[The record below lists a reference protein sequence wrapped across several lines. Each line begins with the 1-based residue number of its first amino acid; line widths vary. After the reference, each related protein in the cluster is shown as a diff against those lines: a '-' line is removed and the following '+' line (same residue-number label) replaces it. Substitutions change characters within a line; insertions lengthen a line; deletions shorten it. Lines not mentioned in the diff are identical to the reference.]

1 MVLKDHTSSVANPGH
16 LLPWNKNQHKYSD
29 LNNTCA
35 VSISLGEELSM
46 AQRPSTRGPTEW
58 PSKCWPG
65 LGLLPGSPLLQVHL
79 AGDRIQFLVSQ
90 DLDHSFPLEATFYP
104 LSWEPLHRDI
114 YPSKPAE
121 ELMESLS
128 ARLKTWS
135 SAMLSEVTSVIVLVR
150 STPSTTHTQGDR
162 GHKPQVPGRG
172 MTTTYSKGT
181 PRLEHLIPV
190 FI

>member
-90 DLDHSFPLEATFYP
+90 GPRPQLPPGGHLLPLVVGASPQGHISIQASRRTDGE
-104 LSWEPLHRDI
+104 SI
-114 YPSKPAE
+114 SKTE
-121 ELMESLS
+121 NM
-128 ARLKTWS
+128 
-135 SAMLSEVTSVIVLVR
+135 VFCNVVR
-150 STPSTTHTQGDR
+150 SDIRHRVGEKHSQYHPHSR
-162 GHKPQVPGRG
+162 GQR
-172 MTTTYSKGT
+172 T
-181 PRLEHLIPV
+181 
-190 FI
+190 